1 MDEKAFETK
10 VIAVTTAWIENVVIG
25 LNLCPFAKAIHV
37 KQQLRYSV
45 SFANNGEAL
54 LEEFK
59 RELKKLVATRPDHIE
74 STLLIHPNVLDDFQD
89 YLHFLLLCDATLEEL
104 ELDGI
109 VQVASFHPNYQFA
122 GTAPDDVTN
131 YSNRSPFPTLHLLR
145 ESSVTRAVESLPV
158 AAAIYE
164 SNIAT
169 LKRIGESRMKAITA
183 ALLDRAAT
191 KPGNDA

>member
-89 YLHFLLLCDATLEEL
+89 YLHFLLLCDVTLEEL

-145 ESSVTRAVESLPV
+145 ESSVTRAVESLPD

>member
-1 MDEKAFETK
+1 M
-10 VIAVTTAWIENVVIG
+10 
-25 LNLCPFAKAIHV
+25 
-37 KQQLRYSV
+37 R
-45 SFANNGEAL
+45 
-54 LEEFK
+54 
-59 RELKKLVATRPDHIE
+59 VA
-74 STLLIHPNVLDDFQD
+74 
-89 YLHFLLLCDATLEEL
+89 LLCDATLEEL
-104 ELDGI
+104 DLEGI

-145 ESSVTRAVESLPV
+145 ESSVTRAVESLPD

-164 SNIAT
+164 SNIVT